1 MIPSPRHV
9 ARILSRVHVR
19 VIVIVFGFWLAQL
32 CAWVGMM
39 AYVEFFPNHLR
50 NSILY
55 TIQISHWALV
65 ITCGTAATATWG
77 VITTRTHSRT
87 EEIAREH
94 AETLGAIRDLAEL
107 ILDEQRRS
115 EHQ

>member
-1 MIPSPRHV
+1 
-9 ARILSRVHVR
+9 
-19 VIVIVFGFWLAQL
+19 
-32 CAWVGMM
+32 MM
-39 AYVEFFPNHLR
+39 AYVQFFPNHLQ

-94 AETLGAIRDLAEL
+94 AEMIQQNTALTLRIETLGEL
-107 ILDEQRRS
+107 IYDHVRRS
-115 EHQ
+115 EK

>member
-1 MIPSPRHV
+1 MRS
-9 ARILSRVHVR
+9 LGRVHAR
-19 VIVIVFGFWLAQL
+19 AIIFVFGFWLLQL
-32 CAWVGMM
+32 CAWLGMM
-39 AYVEFFPNHLR
+39 AYVQFFPNHLQ

-77 VITTRTHSRT
+77 VITTRTHSRA

-94 AETLGAIRDLAEL
+94 AELLKATRDLGEL
-107 ILDEQRRS
+107 ILDHQLRS
-115 EHQ
+115 EK

>member
-1 MIPSPRHV
+1 MRRRI
-9 ARILSRVHVR
+9 ARRLGRVHVR
-19 VIVIVFGFWLAQL
+19 VIVVVFGFWLAQL

-94 AETLGAIRDLAEL
+94 AEQLKATRDLGEL
-107 ILDEQRRS
+107 ILDRVQRQDPS
-115 EHQ
+115 